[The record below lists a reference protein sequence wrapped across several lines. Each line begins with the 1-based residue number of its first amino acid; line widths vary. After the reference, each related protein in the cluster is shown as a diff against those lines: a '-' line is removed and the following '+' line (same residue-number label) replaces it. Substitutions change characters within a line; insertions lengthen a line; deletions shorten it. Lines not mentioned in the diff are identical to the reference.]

1 MNTPHFKKSALAV
14 LSAVTLPTSGQCAA
28 MSAQITDL
36 GDGWYQ
42 ALPAGNFR
50 ARDGRPFDVPGNQW
64 LMDEQAFQYIKIRY
78 AELNQPIVVDYNHA
92 TLNKDHTGNDAPA
105 AGWVKL
111 DDMRFDPEHGLLVR
125 PAWTKRAQAR
135 IDDKE
140 FCYLSAVFW
149 YDTDTGRPY
158 ELRMIAVT
166 NDPGV
171 TGMQA
176 ITALS
181 AQHSTQKENP
191 DMNELLKKMLGKLGI
206 DIADGKEP
214 TKEQGE
220 SAMTALSAL
229 LGNADEVKTLK
240 GQVAA
245 LSAQSGGAVDLS
257 KYVPAELY
265 NAALARE
272 AALSAKA
279 GTLSMDKVI
288 DDARTAGK
296 VVAAELDYL
305 KQFGEQQGVAALSA
319 MLEQRPAIAA
329 LTKPQPTQEPEDK
342 SGSAALSAADLAV
355 IKATGMSKED
365 FIKTREG
372 ENQ

>member
-1 MNTPHFKKSALAV
+1 MNLPHFKKSALAV
-14 LSAVTLPTSGQCAA
+14 LSVVTLPTSGQCAA

-42 ALPAGNFR
+42 ALPAGHFR

-78 AELNQPIVVDYNHA
+78 NELNQPIVVDYNHA
-92 TLNKDHTGNDAPA
+92 TLNKDMTGNDAPA

-111 DDMRFDPEHGLLVR
+111 DDIQFDPERGLLVR
-125 PAWTKRAQAR
+125 PAWTMRAKAL

-140 FCYLSAVFW
+140 FCYLSAVFY

-181 AQHSTQKENP
+181 AQHSPRQESS

-206 DIADGKEP
+206 DIADGNAP
-214 TKEQGE
+214 TKEQSE
-220 SAMTALSAL
+220 IAMTALSAL

-245 LSAQSGGAVDLS
+245 LSAQTGGAVDLS
-257 KYVPAELY
+257 KYVPVEVY
-265 NAALARE
+265 NAALTRE
-272 AALSAKA
+272 AALSAQA
-279 GTLSMDKVI
+279 GTLSLDKVI
-288 DDARTAGK
+288 DDARDAGK
-296 VVAAELDYL
+296 IVAAELDYL
-305 KQFGEQQGVAALSA
+305 KKFGEQQGVAALSA
-319 MLEQRPAIAA
+319 MLDKRPAIAA
-329 LTKPQPTQEPEDK
+329 LIKPQTTPKPEDK
-342 SGSAALSAADLAV
+342 SGTAALSAADLAV
-355 IKATGMSKED
+355 IAATGVTQED
-365 FIKTREG
+365 FIKAREG
-372 ENQ
+372 EVK